1 MDLRLHLPASDI
13 TIFNRFNRGGDEGV
27 EEGEDEKGGEDEGE
41 DETEEEKEEGG
52 NRMERKERRLEW
64 RCHTLYYSTTLHYS
78 LFFIPLQTT
87 Y

>member
-1 MDLRLHLPASDI
+1 MEEEA
-13 TIFNRFNRGGDEGV
+13 

-41 DETEEEKEEGG
+41 DETEEEEGKG
-52 NRMERKERRLEW
+52 GIGWRGKKGRLEW
-64 RCHTLYYSTTLHYS
+64 HCHTLYYFYYSLLS